1 MLLMEYDY
9 DTDIKVQR
17 KEAYNDGLEQG
28 VKQGIEQQSLETARN
43 MLTFGYTVEEI
54 SKITN
59 LPLEKIEN
67 LAKSNKN

>member
-1 MLLMEYDY
+1 MEYDY